1 MKNGE
6 APFQVISIYNNK
18 ILANKTRL
26 ALIRVRRENRIR
38 PEDRAVFSRMSQ
50 LLQAAN
56 EGDEAISSSQIRA
69 SSEHSL
75 QVLHEALNALIGKL
89 RDTQLF
95 RERLKELAET
105 ARMLSNGE
113 APTPSALDKLYEFS
127 KEYGDFQSQLL
138 KQPSLKPSFGV
149 TVWPFVEP
157 NKFSLTRS

>member
-1 MKNGE
+1 MRNEE
-6 APFQVISIYNNK
+6 APFRVISIYNNK
-18 ILANKTRL
+18 ILANRTSL
-26 ALIRVRRENRIR
+26 ALTRVRRENRVR
-38 PEDRAVFSRMSQ
+38 PADRAVFSRMSQ

-75 QVLHEALNALIGKL
+75 QVLHEALNALMGKL

-95 RERLKELAET
+95 RERLRELAET

-113 APTPSALDKLYEFS
+113 TPAPSAIDKLYEFS
-127 KEYGDFQSQLL
+127 KQYGDLQSQLL
-138 KQPSLKPSFGV
+138 KQPSLKPSFGA

-157 NKFSLTRS
+157 NRFSLTRS

>member
-6 APFQVISIYNNK
+6 APFQVINIYNNK

-26 ALIRVRRENRIR
+26 ALIKVKRENRIR
-38 PEDRAVFSRMSQ
+38 PEDRFFLGRMSE
-50 LLQAAN
+50 LLQAAY
-56 EGDEAISSSQIRA
+56 EGDRAISSSQIRA

-75 QVLHEALNALIGKL
+75 QVLHEALSALIGKL

-95 RERLKELAET
+95 RERLKELVEAAE
-105 ARMLSNGE
+105 MLSNGE
-113 APTPSALDKLYEFS
+113 IPERTALDNLYEFS
-127 KEYGDFQSQLL
+127 KEYGDFQSELL

-149 TVWPFVEP
+149 MVWLFVEP